1 LSNNNFKFEVFSHC
15 SLNPLKTIKLRNNF
29 INMWRTKVKTTRDQ
43 FARTSIN
50 RIHSHTLFQTRPLQI
65 SFLRPSVL
73 ACKALSFFF
82 ICVFQFIWGFT
93 VGFLWGYSPTSNLR
107 TFSVFFIETKLYSF
121 FLPFLSSLLL
131 CSFFFLSF
139 YVTSDSISCVLFLFF
154 PSLEMSK
161 HLKPNFYIL
170 NQLSTVFSFY

>member
-82 ICVFQFIWGFT
+82 ICVFQFFWGFT
-93 VGFLWGYSPTSNLR
+93 VGFLWGFSPTSNLR
-107 TFSVFFIETKLYSF
+107 TFSVYLLKQNFIRFSDLFSHLYYCVRFSF
-121 FLPFLSSLLL
+121 CHIMSLLTRSL
-131 CSFFFLSF
+131 VLALSLSF
-139 YVTSDSISCVLFLFF
+139 LL
-154 PSLEMSK
+154 
-161 HLKPNFYIL
+161 LKCL
-170 NQLSTVFSFY
+170 NT

>member
-1 LSNNNFKFEVFSHC
+1 
-15 SLNPLKTIKLRNNF
+15 
-29 INMWRTKVKTTRDQ
+29 MWRTKVKTTSDQ

-82 ICVFQFIWGFT
+82 ICVFQFFWGFT

-121 FLPFLSSLLL
+121 FWPFLSALLL
-131 CSFFFLSF
+131 CLFFFLSY
-139 YVTSDSISCVLFLFF
+139 YVTSDSISCVSSLSFF

-161 HLKPNFYIL
+161 HLNRIFIYCIKY
-170 NQLSTVFSFY
+170 QLFLVFTNCSKNSYNKIR